1 MLVLLLLDTLG
12 SFRLDKDVLSTNVKN
27 GIPTEPGI
35 PVGKRI
41 NQSMGSNQWD
51 FGKDKM
57 GDVL

>member
-41 NQSMGSNQWD
+41 NQSMGSNQ
-51 FGKDKM
+51 
-57 GDVL
+57 

>member
-1 MLVLLLLDTLG
+1 MALVLLLDTLG
-12 SFRLDKDVLSTNVKN
+12 NFRFDNDVLSTNVKN

-35 PVGKRI
+35 PVGNRI
-41 NQSMGSNQWD
+41 NQSIGSNQWD

>member
-1 MLVLLLLDTLG
+1 MALVLLLDTLG
-12 SFRLDKDVLSTNVKN
+12 NFRFDNDVLSTNVKK

-35 PVGKRI
+35 PVGNRI
-41 NQSMGSNQWD
+41 NQSIGSNQWD